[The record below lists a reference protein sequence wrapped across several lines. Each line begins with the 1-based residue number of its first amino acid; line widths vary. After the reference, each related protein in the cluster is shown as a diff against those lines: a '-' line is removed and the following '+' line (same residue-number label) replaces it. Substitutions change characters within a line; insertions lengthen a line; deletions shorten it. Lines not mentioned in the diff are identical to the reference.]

1 MVYRGRIGA
10 GPEKRAKMSFRS
22 EIFMSIA
29 LQSDMKIIWG
39 SAQEPAPG
47 SRHILGH
54 VVPGYSPTDVLW
66 LVPSPQMC

>member
-10 GPEKRAKMSFRS
+10 GPEKRAKMSFHEESFVTLSVVSRN
-22 EIFMSIA
+22 ETH
-29 LQSDMKIIWG
+29 LG

>member
-10 GPEKRAKMSFRS
+10 GPEKRAKMSFQIEFGVSIISMVPSKHLGIGS
-22 EIFMSIA
+22 E
-29 LQSDMKIIWG
+29 
-39 SAQEPAPG
+39 EPAPG

>member
-22 EIFMSIA
+22 VVLSFVSEFVGGLMITHLGM
-29 LQSDMKIIWG
+29 
-39 SAQEPAPG
+39 EPAPG